1 MSITQKNIIDDIK
14 NLVSKFSVTDEN
26 RLNNTWLPFKI
37 DEIRAQL
44 ISQRVKDDD
53 GLLDPAWLTDLG
65 IVNFYKVNFSDDPTI
80 SYCGCPIAKA
90 YIPQVIN
97 VNTKSPNQDNGI
109 YSITSVCGKNNYY
122 YRALPQWKMIPK
134 EHTYSMF
141 KFYARLNTALYVEE
155 GTEELRIIAL
165 LLRPED
171 GYFIQSAPVLTGNIV
186 SGTSYIVKF
195 GSIAYNSA
203 VYEDGDTFTG
213 ASATT
218 YSGTGTVYL
227 ASQKATYRDTYPY
240 PISADMARQITLE
253 ICSKEFQIEKSQLTD
268 KRNDSEDDVQKS

>member
-1 MSITQKNIIDDIK
+1 MSITQKNIIDDVK
-14 NLVSKFSVTDEN
+14 NLVSKFGISDDN
-26 RLNNTWLPFKI
+26 RLNNNWMPFKI
-37 DEIRAQL
+37 DSVRAQL
-44 ISQRVKDDD
+44 ISQRVKDED

-97 VNTKSPNQDNGI
+97 VSLKSANQDNGI
-109 YSITSVCGKNNYY
+109 YSITSVCGKNNYC

-134 EHTYSMF
+134 DHTYSLF
-141 KFYARLNTALYVEE
+141 KFYARVNTALYVEE
-155 GTEELRIIAL
+155 GTEQLRIIAL

-171 GYFIQSAPVLTGNIV
+171 GYFIQSDPVLSGSIV
-186 SGTSYIVKF
+186 SGTNYIVKF
-195 GSIAYNSA
+195 GSIAYNST

-213 ASATT
+213 TSATT
-218 YSGTGTVYL
+218 YSGTGVVYL
-227 ASQKATYRDTYPY
+227 ESQKTAYRDTYPY
-240 PISADMARQITLE
+240 PVSADMARQITLE

-268 KRNDSEDDVQKS
+268 MRNDSKDDVQKS